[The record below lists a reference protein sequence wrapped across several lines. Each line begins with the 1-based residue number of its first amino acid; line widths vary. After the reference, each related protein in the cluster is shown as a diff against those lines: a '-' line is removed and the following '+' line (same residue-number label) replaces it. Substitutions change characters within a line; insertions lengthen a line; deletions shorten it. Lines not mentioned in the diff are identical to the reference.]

1 MRRFLILGVI
11 SIATVTGAGAAVA
24 AATTGASTSNATVS
38 VKSIAGHGKVLVD
51 AKGHA
56 LYRSDQELGGK
67 VRCTGACLSFWQPVT
82 VSGKPSN
89 AGSIG
94 GKLATVKRADGHG
107 RQLTYNGRPLYSFR
121 LDKPG
126 NVTGDGVKDA
136 FSGRHFTWR
145 VAHPA
150 NVAST
155 PAPTTPNPT
164 YPTYPTP

>member
-1 MRRFLILGVI
+1 MRRLLILGAI

-24 AATTGASTSNATVS
+24 ATAGGGSTSKATVS

-51 AKGHA
+51 AKGHV

-67 VRCTGACLSFWQPVT
+67 VRCTGACLSIWQPVT

-94 GKLATVKRADGHG
+94 GKLATVKRPDGHG
-107 RQLTYNGRPLYSFR
+107 RQVTYNGRLLYSFK

-126 NVTGDGVKDA
+126 KVSGDGVKDA
-136 FSGRHFTWR
+136 FSSRHFTWR

-155 PAPTTPNPT
+155 PAPTTPNPG
-164 YPTYPTP
+164 YPTP